1 MKYGLSI
8 ALALLWFAFSTS
20 YAQTHLTDW
29 KNLNSKSTITCIT
42 HNTDYLYASTMGG
55 GIVQINKR
63 TGEQHCID
71 HAQDGLPDNYVLSVT
86 LHNNEL
92 WTTNRFYG
100 ISQRTNNRWLSHTSA
115 NTGFRTN
122 QWFHSIAFDGN
133 TTWVGGLLALYEMRD
148 GKVVNTYDV
157 NPLSNHCIVT
167 AIAFD
172 HNEQLW
178 FTVYDYRR
186 KYALCT
192 LDKSSG
198 MVVDKCNDYGD
209 AYALAVDNDNTL
221 WVATKQGLLHYTDQ
235 SQTLFNSSNT
245 SLTED
250 AVSDV
255 KIDEQNNIWFITDH
269 NLCCYNRTTFTTYP
283 LPYSDDFLRC
293 FDIDGKEI
301 YVGTHQHGMLSLTNN
316 ALTPITYTFPNAPT
330 SSMRG
335 GCVDK
340 QGRFWAGTMTGAF
353 AYNPTDGTTEI
364 LPMRQIDEI
373 VSDNKG
379 NVWLKPFNTGDTCLI
394 EITPTDTIAY
404 RYDQYPFND
413 NYICQMRFDHT
424 NRLWLAT
431 THGLIFRDNGQWH
444 VYSTTN
450 SNLPTNYIYSIDFDS
465 QNNVWCGTFG
475 AGLTCFNGTSF
486 TTYTTK
492 QGLESDFVATVCVDK
507 NDVVWFNCR
516 SSQYP
521 EIYGLG
527 LSSLHNG
534 QFKTYTANNSQLAS
548 NTIWDIEADAK
559 NNLWLATGDD
569 KGVTQFDGTHWNIY
583 NTDNSGLALN
593 EATHI
598 ALDEYN
604 RRIWFT
610 CYTGGGVTYANLQY
624 DNSAVTTLNASKE
637 LTIRNNHVLLDL
649 PANVSVFDTTGHL
662 ILSDYGTNIDL
673 SNLHRGIYI
682 VHTPN
687 TNYRAARIII
697 P

>member
-1 MKYGLSI
+1 
-8 ALALLWFAFSTS
+8 
-20 YAQTHLTDW
+20 
-29 KNLNSKSTITCIT
+29 
-42 HNTDYLYASTMGG
+42 
-55 GIVQINKR
+55 
-63 TGEQHCID
+63 
-71 HAQDGLPDNYVLSVT
+71 
-86 LHNNEL
+86 
-92 WTTNRFYG
+92 
-100 ISQRTNNRWLSHTSA
+100 
-115 NTGFRTN
+115 
-122 QWFHSIAFDGN
+122 
-133 TTWVGGLLALYEMRD
+133 MRD

-186 KYALCT
+186 KYVLCT

-221 WVATKQGLLHYTDQ
+221 WVATKHGLLHYTDQ

-255 KIDEQNNIWFITDH
+255 KIDERNNIWFITDH

-283 LPYSDDFLRC
+283 IPYSDDFLRC
-293 FDIDGKEI
+293 FDIDGKDI

-364 LPMRQIDEI
+364 LPLRQIDEI

-379 NVWLKPFNTGDTCLI
+379 DVWLKPFNTGDTCLI

-475 AGLTCFNGTSF
+475 AGLTCFNGTGF

-548 NTIWDIEADAK
+548 NTIWDIETDAK

-624 DNSAVTTLNASKE
+624 DNSAVTTLIASKE

-682 VHTPN
+682 VHTSN

>member
-1 MKYGLSI
+1 
-8 ALALLWFAFSTS
+8 
-20 YAQTHLTDW
+20 
-29 KNLNSKSTITCIT
+29 
-42 HNTDYLYASTMGG
+42 
-55 GIVQINKR
+55 
-63 TGEQHCID
+63 
-71 HAQDGLPDNYVLSVT
+71 
-86 LHNNEL
+86 
-92 WTTNRFYG
+92 
-100 ISQRTNNRWLSHTSA
+100 
-115 NTGFRTN
+115 
-122 QWFHSIAFDGN
+122 
-133 TTWVGGLLALYEMRD
+133 MRD

-250 AVSDV
+250 AVFDV
-255 KIDEQNNIWFITDH
+255 KIDKRNNIWFITDH
-269 NLCCYNRTTFTTYP
+269 NLYCFNRTTFTTYP
-283 LPYSDDFLRC
+283 IPYSDDFLRC
-293 FDIDGKEI
+293 FDIDGKDI

-444 VYSTTN
+444 VYCTTN

-548 NTIWDIEADAK
+548 NTIWDIETDAK

-682 VHTPN
+682 VHTSN

>member
-1 MKYGLSI
+1 
-8 ALALLWFAFSTS
+8 
-20 YAQTHLTDW
+20 
-29 KNLNSKSTITCIT
+29 
-42 HNTDYLYASTMGG
+42 
-55 GIVQINKR
+55 
-63 TGEQHCID
+63 
-71 HAQDGLPDNYVLSVT
+71 
-86 LHNNEL
+86 
-92 WTTNRFYG
+92 
-100 ISQRTNNRWLSHTSA
+100 
-115 NTGFRTN
+115 
-122 QWFHSIAFDGN
+122 
-133 TTWVGGLLALYEMRD
+133 
-148 GKVVNTYDV
+148 
-157 NPLSNHCIVT
+157 
-167 AIAFD
+167 
-172 HNEQLW
+172 
-178 FTVYDYRR
+178 
-186 KYALCT
+186 
-192 LDKSSG
+192 

-283 LPYSDDFLRC
+283 IPYSDDFLRC
-293 FDIDGKEI
+293 FDIDGKDI

-330 SSMRG
+330 SSMRC

-353 AYNPTDGTTEI
+353 AYNPTDGATEI

-379 NVWLKPFNTGDTCLI
+379 DVWLKPFNTGDTCLI

-475 AGLTCFNGTSF
+475 AGLTCFNGTGF

-548 NTIWDIEADAK
+548 NTIWDIETDAK

-682 VHTPN
+682 VHTSN

>member
-1 MKYGLSI
+1 
-8 ALALLWFAFSTS
+8 
-20 YAQTHLTDW
+20 
-29 KNLNSKSTITCIT
+29 
-42 HNTDYLYASTMGG
+42 
-55 GIVQINKR
+55 
-63 TGEQHCID
+63 
-71 HAQDGLPDNYVLSVT
+71 
-86 LHNNEL
+86 
-92 WTTNRFYG
+92 
-100 ISQRTNNRWLSHTSA
+100 
-115 NTGFRTN
+115 
-122 QWFHSIAFDGN
+122 
-133 TTWVGGLLALYEMRD
+133 MRD

-250 AVSDV
+250 AVFDV

-269 NLCCYNRTTFTTYP
+269 NLCCFNRTTFTTYP
-283 LPYSDDFLRC
+283 IPYSDDFLRC
-293 FDIDGKEI
+293 FDIDGKDI
-301 YVGTHQHGMLSLTNN
+301 YVGTHQHGMLSLTNK

-379 NVWLKPFNTGDTCLI
+379 DVWLKPFNTGDTCLI

-431 THGLIFRDNGQWH
+431 THGLIFRDNGQWN

-527 LSSLHNG
+527 LSSFHNG

-548 NTIWDIEADAK
+548 NTIWDIETDAK

-682 VHTPN
+682 VHTSN

>member
-1 MKYGLSI
+1 
-8 ALALLWFAFSTS
+8 
-20 YAQTHLTDW
+20 
-29 KNLNSKSTITCIT
+29 
-42 HNTDYLYASTMGG
+42 
-55 GIVQINKR
+55 
-63 TGEQHCID
+63 
-71 HAQDGLPDNYVLSVT
+71 
-86 LHNNEL
+86 
-92 WTTNRFYG
+92 
-100 ISQRTNNRWLSHTSA
+100 
-115 NTGFRTN
+115 
-122 QWFHSIAFDGN
+122 
-133 TTWVGGLLALYEMRD
+133 MRD

-283 LPYSDDFLRC
+283 IPYSDDFLRC
-293 FDIDGKEI
+293 FDIDGKDI

-379 NVWLKPFNTGDTCLI
+379 DVWLKPFNTGDTCLI

-450 SNLPTNYIYSIDFDS
+450 SNLPTNYIYCIDFDS

-475 AGLTCFNGTSF
+475 AGLTCFNGTGF

-507 NDVVWFNCR
+507 KDVVWFNCR

-534 QFKTYTANNSQLAS
+534 QFKTYTANSSQLAS
-548 NTIWDIEADAK
+548 NTIWDIETDAK

-682 VHTPN
+682 VHTSN

>member
-1 MKYGLSI
+1 M
-8 ALALLWFAFSTS
+8 
-20 YAQTHLTDW
+20 
-29 KNLNSKSTITCIT
+29 
-42 HNTDYLYASTMGG
+42 
-55 GIVQINKR
+55 
-63 TGEQHCID
+63 
-71 HAQDGLPDNYVLSVT
+71 
-86 LHNNEL
+86 
-92 WTTNRFYG
+92 
-100 ISQRTNNRWLSHTSA
+100 
-115 NTGFRTN
+115 
-122 QWFHSIAFDGN
+122 
-133 TTWVGGLLALYEMRD
+133 VGGLLALYEMRD

-255 KIDEQNNIWFITDH
+255 KIDERNNIWFITDH

-283 LPYSDDFLRC
+283 IPYSDDFLRC
-293 FDIDGKEI
+293 FDIDGKDI
-301 YVGTHQHGMLSLTNN
+301 YVGTHQHGMLYLTNN

-353 AYNPTDGTTEI
+353 AYNPTDGATEI

-475 AGLTCFNGTSF
+475 AGLTCFNGTGF

-507 NDVVWFNCR
+507 KDVVWFNCR

-548 NTIWDIEADAK
+548 NTIWDIETDAK

-682 VHTPN
+682 VHTSN

>member
-1 MKYGLSI
+1 
-8 ALALLWFAFSTS
+8 
-20 YAQTHLTDW
+20 
-29 KNLNSKSTITCIT
+29 
-42 HNTDYLYASTMGG
+42 
-55 GIVQINKR
+55 
-63 TGEQHCID
+63 
-71 HAQDGLPDNYVLSVT
+71 
-86 LHNNEL
+86 
-92 WTTNRFYG
+92 
-100 ISQRTNNRWLSHTSA
+100 
-115 NTGFRTN
+115 
-122 QWFHSIAFDGN
+122 
-133 TTWVGGLLALYEMRD
+133 MRD

-157 NPLSNHCIVT
+157 NPLSNHSIVT

-172 HNEQLW
+172 HNKQLW

-283 LPYSDDFLRC
+283 IPYSDDFLRC
-293 FDIDGKEI
+293 FDIDGKDI

-316 ALTPITYTFPNAPT
+316 ALSPITYTFPNAPT

-379 NVWLKPFNTGDTCLI
+379 DVWLKPFNTGDTCLI

-492 QGLESDFVATVCVDK
+492 QGLESDFVAAVCVDK

-548 NTIWDIEADAK
+548 NTIWDIETDAK

-682 VHTPN
+682 VHTSS
-687 TNYRAARIII
+687 TNYKAARIII

>member
-1 MKYGLSI
+1 M
-8 ALALLWFAFSTS
+8 
-20 YAQTHLTDW
+20 
-29 KNLNSKSTITCIT
+29 
-42 HNTDYLYASTMGG
+42 
-55 GIVQINKR
+55 
-63 TGEQHCID
+63 
-71 HAQDGLPDNYVLSVT
+71 
-86 LHNNEL
+86 
-92 WTTNRFYG
+92 
-100 ISQRTNNRWLSHTSA
+100 
-115 NTGFRTN
+115 
-122 QWFHSIAFDGN
+122 
-133 TTWVGGLLALYEMRD
+133 VGGLLALYEMRD

-255 KIDEQNNIWFITDH
+255 KIDERNNIWFITDH

-283 LPYSDDFLRC
+283 IPYSDDFLRC
-293 FDIDGKEI
+293 FDIDGKDI
-301 YVGTHQHGMLSLTNN
+301 YVGTHQHGMLSLTNK

-379 NVWLKPFNTGDTCLI
+379 DLWLKPFNTGDTCLI

-475 AGLTCFNGTSF
+475 AGLTCFNGTGF

-548 NTIWDIEADAK
+548 NTIWDIETDAK

-682 VHTPN
+682 VHTSN

>member
-1 MKYGLSI
+1 
-8 ALALLWFAFSTS
+8 
-20 YAQTHLTDW
+20 
-29 KNLNSKSTITCIT
+29 
-42 HNTDYLYASTMGG
+42 
-55 GIVQINKR
+55 
-63 TGEQHCID
+63 
-71 HAQDGLPDNYVLSVT
+71 
-86 LHNNEL
+86 
-92 WTTNRFYG
+92 
-100 ISQRTNNRWLSHTSA
+100 
-115 NTGFRTN
+115 
-122 QWFHSIAFDGN
+122 
-133 TTWVGGLLALYEMRD
+133 
-148 GKVVNTYDV
+148 
-157 NPLSNHCIVT
+157 
-167 AIAFD
+167 
-172 HNEQLW
+172 
-178 FTVYDYRR
+178 
-186 KYALCT
+186 
-192 LDKSSG
+192 

-221 WVATKQGLLHYTDQ
+221 WVATKHGLLHYTDQ

-250 AVSDV
+250 TVSDV
-255 KIDEQNNIWFITDH
+255 KIDERNNIWFITDH

-283 LPYSDDFLRC
+283 IPYSDDFLRC
-293 FDIDGKEI
+293 FDIDGKDI

-340 QGRFWAGTMTGAF
+340 KGRFWAGTMTGAF

-379 NVWLKPFNTGDTCLI
+379 DVWLKPFNTGDTCLI

-548 NTIWDIEADAK
+548 NTIWDIETDAK

-682 VHTPN
+682 VHTSN

>member
-1 MKYGLSI
+1 
-8 ALALLWFAFSTS
+8 
-20 YAQTHLTDW
+20 
-29 KNLNSKSTITCIT
+29 
-42 HNTDYLYASTMGG
+42 
-55 GIVQINKR
+55 
-63 TGEQHCID
+63 
-71 HAQDGLPDNYVLSVT
+71 
-86 LHNNEL
+86 
-92 WTTNRFYG
+92 
-100 ISQRTNNRWLSHTSA
+100 
-115 NTGFRTN
+115 
-122 QWFHSIAFDGN
+122 
-133 TTWVGGLLALYEMRD
+133 MRN

-255 KIDEQNNIWFITDH
+255 KIDERNNIWFITDH

-283 LPYSDDFLRC
+283 IPYSDDFLRC
-293 FDIDGKEI
+293 FDIDGKDI

-353 AYNPTDGTTEI
+353 AYNPTDGATEI

-379 NVWLKPFNTGDTCLI
+379 DVWLKPFNTGDTCLI

-548 NTIWDIEADAK
+548 NTIWDIETDAK

-682 VHTPN
+682 VHTSN

>member
-100 ISQRTNNRWLSHTSA
+100 ISQRANNRWFSHTSA

-283 LPYSDDFLRC
+283 IPYSDDFLRC
-293 FDIDGKEI
+293 FDIDGKDI

-353 AYNPTDGTTEI
+353 AYNPTDGATEI

-373 VSDNKG
+373 VSDN
-379 NVWLKPFNTGDTCLI
+379 
-394 EITPTDTIAY
+394 
-404 RYDQYPFND
+404 
-413 NYICQMRFDHT
+413 
-424 NRLWLAT
+424 
-431 THGLIFRDNGQWH
+431 
-444 VYSTTN
+444 
-450 SNLPTNYIYSIDFDS
+450 
-465 QNNVWCGTFG
+465 
-475 AGLTCFNGTSF
+475 
-486 TTYTTK
+486 
-492 QGLESDFVATVCVDK
+492 
-507 NDVVWFNCR
+507 
-516 SSQYP
+516 
-521 EIYGLG
+521 
-527 LSSLHNG
+527 
-534 QFKTYTANNSQLAS
+534 
-548 NTIWDIEADAK
+548 
-559 NNLWLATGDD
+559 
-569 KGVTQFDGTHWNIY
+569 
-583 NTDNSGLALN
+583 
-593 EATHI
+593 
-598 ALDEYN
+598 
-604 RRIWFT
+604 
-610 CYTGGGVTYANLQY
+610 
-624 DNSAVTTLNASKE
+624 
-637 LTIRNNHVLLDL
+637 IR
-649 PANVSVFDTTGHL
+649 
-662 ILSDYGTNIDL
+662 
-673 SNLHRGIYI
+673 
-682 VHTPN
+682 
-687 TNYRAARIII
+687 
-697 P
+697 

>member
-1 MKYGLSI
+1 
-8 ALALLWFAFSTS
+8 
-20 YAQTHLTDW
+20 
-29 KNLNSKSTITCIT
+29 
-42 HNTDYLYASTMGG
+42 
-55 GIVQINKR
+55 
-63 TGEQHCID
+63 
-71 HAQDGLPDNYVLSVT
+71 
-86 LHNNEL
+86 
-92 WTTNRFYG
+92 
-100 ISQRTNNRWLSHTSA
+100 
-115 NTGFRTN
+115 
-122 QWFHSIAFDGN
+122 
-133 TTWVGGLLALYEMRD
+133 MRD

-250 AVSDV
+250 TVSDV
-255 KIDEQNNIWFITDH
+255 KIDKQNNIWFITDH
-269 NLCCYNRTTFTTYP
+269 NLCCFNRTTFTTYP
-283 LPYSDDFLRC
+283 IPYSDDFLRC
-293 FDIDGKEI
+293 FDIDGKDI
-301 YVGTHQHGMLSLTNN
+301 YVGTHQHGMLSLTNK

-353 AYNPTDGTTEI
+353 AYNPTDGTIEI

-379 NVWLKPFNTGDTCLI
+379 DVWLKPFNTGDTCLI

-492 QGLESDFVATVCVDK
+492 QGLESDFVAAVCVDK

-527 LSSLHNG
+527 LSSFHNG

-548 NTIWDIEADAK
+548 NTIWDIETDAK

-682 VHTPN
+682 VHTSN

>member
-1 MKYGLSI
+1 
-8 ALALLWFAFSTS
+8 
-20 YAQTHLTDW
+20 
-29 KNLNSKSTITCIT
+29 
-42 HNTDYLYASTMGG
+42 
-55 GIVQINKR
+55 
-63 TGEQHCID
+63 
-71 HAQDGLPDNYVLSVT
+71 
-86 LHNNEL
+86 
-92 WTTNRFYG
+92 
-100 ISQRTNNRWLSHTSA
+100 
-115 NTGFRTN
+115 
-122 QWFHSIAFDGN
+122 
-133 TTWVGGLLALYEMRD
+133 
-148 GKVVNTYDV
+148 
-157 NPLSNHCIVT
+157 
-167 AIAFD
+167 
-172 HNEQLW
+172 
-178 FTVYDYRR
+178 
-186 KYALCT
+186 
-192 LDKSSG
+192 
-198 MVVDKCNDYGD
+198 MVVDKCDDYGD

-255 KIDEQNNIWFITDH
+255 KIDERNNIWFITDH

-283 LPYSDDFLRC
+283 IPYSDDFLRC
-293 FDIDGKEI
+293 FDIDGKDI

-353 AYNPTDGTTEI
+353 AYNPTDGATEI

-379 NVWLKPFNTGDTCLI
+379 DVWLKPFNTGDTCLI

-475 AGLTCFNGTSF
+475 AGLTCFNGTGF

-527 LSSLHNG
+527 LSSFHNG

-548 NTIWDIEADAK
+548 NTIWDIETDAK

-682 VHTPN
+682 VHTSN

>member
-1 MKYGLSI
+1 
-8 ALALLWFAFSTS
+8 
-20 YAQTHLTDW
+20 
-29 KNLNSKSTITCIT
+29 
-42 HNTDYLYASTMGG
+42 
-55 GIVQINKR
+55 
-63 TGEQHCID
+63 
-71 HAQDGLPDNYVLSVT
+71 
-86 LHNNEL
+86 
-92 WTTNRFYG
+92 
-100 ISQRTNNRWLSHTSA
+100 
-115 NTGFRTN
+115 
-122 QWFHSIAFDGN
+122 
-133 TTWVGGLLALYEMRD
+133 MRD

-250 AVSDV
+250 AVFDV
-255 KIDEQNNIWFITDH
+255 KIDKQNNIWFITDH
-269 NLCCYNRTTFTTYP
+269 NLYCFNRTTFTTYP
-283 LPYSDDFLRC
+283 IPYSDDFLRC
-293 FDIDGKEI
+293 FDIDGKDI

-379 NVWLKPFNTGDTCLI
+379 DVWLKPFNTGDTCLI

-475 AGLTCFNGTSF
+475 AGLTCFNGTGF

-548 NTIWDIEADAK
+548 NTIWDIETDAK

-649 PANVSVFDTTGHL
+649 PANVSVFDTRGHL

-682 VHTPN
+682 VHTSN

>member
-1 MKYGLSI
+1 
-8 ALALLWFAFSTS
+8 
-20 YAQTHLTDW
+20 
-29 KNLNSKSTITCIT
+29 
-42 HNTDYLYASTMGG
+42 
-55 GIVQINKR
+55 
-63 TGEQHCID
+63 
-71 HAQDGLPDNYVLSVT
+71 
-86 LHNNEL
+86 
-92 WTTNRFYG
+92 
-100 ISQRTNNRWLSHTSA
+100 
-115 NTGFRTN
+115 
-122 QWFHSIAFDGN
+122 
-133 TTWVGGLLALYEMRD
+133 MRD

-283 LPYSDDFLRC
+283 IPYSDDFLRC
-293 FDIDGKEI
+293 FDIDGKDI

-379 NVWLKPFNTGDTCLI
+379 DVWLKPFNTGDTCLI

-548 NTIWDIEADAK
+548 NTIWDIETDAK

-682 VHTPN
+682 VHTSN

>member
-1 MKYGLSI
+1 M
-8 ALALLWFAFSTS
+8 
-20 YAQTHLTDW
+20 
-29 KNLNSKSTITCIT
+29 
-42 HNTDYLYASTMGG
+42 
-55 GIVQINKR
+55 
-63 TGEQHCID
+63 
-71 HAQDGLPDNYVLSVT
+71 
-86 LHNNEL
+86 
-92 WTTNRFYG
+92 
-100 ISQRTNNRWLSHTSA
+100 
-115 NTGFRTN
+115 
-122 QWFHSIAFDGN
+122 
-133 TTWVGGLLALYEMRD
+133 LALYEMRN

-255 KIDEQNNIWFITDH
+255 KIDERNNIWFITDH

-283 LPYSDDFLRC
+283 IPYSDDFLRC
-293 FDIDGKEI
+293 FDIDGKDI

-353 AYNPTDGTTEI
+353 AYNPTDGATEI

-379 NVWLKPFNTGDTCLI
+379 DVWLKPFNTGDTCLI

-548 NTIWDIEADAK
+548 NTIWDIETDAK

-682 VHTPN
+682 VHTSN

>member
-1 MKYGLSI
+1 
-8 ALALLWFAFSTS
+8 
-20 YAQTHLTDW
+20 
-29 KNLNSKSTITCIT
+29 
-42 HNTDYLYASTMGG
+42 
-55 GIVQINKR
+55 
-63 TGEQHCID
+63 
-71 HAQDGLPDNYVLSVT
+71 
-86 LHNNEL
+86 
-92 WTTNRFYG
+92 
-100 ISQRTNNRWLSHTSA
+100 
-115 NTGFRTN
+115 
-122 QWFHSIAFDGN
+122 
-133 TTWVGGLLALYEMRD
+133 MRD

-250 AVSDV
+250 AVFDV

-283 LPYSDDFLRC
+283 IPYSDDFLRC
-293 FDIDGKEI
+293 FDIDGKDI
-301 YVGTHQHGMLSLTNN
+301 YVGTHQHGMLSLTNK

-379 NVWLKPFNTGDTCLI
+379 DVWLKPFNTGDTCLI

-548 NTIWDIEADAK
+548 NTIWDIETDAK

-682 VHTPN
+682 VHTSN

>member
-1 MKYGLSI
+1 
-8 ALALLWFAFSTS
+8 
-20 YAQTHLTDW
+20 
-29 KNLNSKSTITCIT
+29 
-42 HNTDYLYASTMGG
+42 
-55 GIVQINKR
+55 
-63 TGEQHCID
+63 
-71 HAQDGLPDNYVLSVT
+71 
-86 LHNNEL
+86 
-92 WTTNRFYG
+92 
-100 ISQRTNNRWLSHTSA
+100 
-115 NTGFRTN
+115 
-122 QWFHSIAFDGN
+122 
-133 TTWVGGLLALYEMRD
+133 MRD
-148 GKVVNTYDV
+148 GKVVNNYDV

-269 NLCCYNRTTFTTYP
+269 NLCCFNRTTFTTYP
-283 LPYSDDFLRC
+283 IPYSDDFLRC
-293 FDIDGKEI
+293 FDIDGKDI

-379 NVWLKPFNTGDTCLI
+379 DVWLKPFNTGDTCLI

-492 QGLESDFVATVCVDK
+492 QGLESDFVAAVCVDK

-548 NTIWDIEADAK
+548 NTIWDIETDAK

-649 PANVSVFDTTGHL
+649 PANVSVSDTTGHL
-662 ILSDYGTNIDL
+662 ILSDCGTHIAL
-673 SNLHRGIYI
+673 AHLHRGIDI
-682 VHTPN
+682 VHTSS

>member
-1 MKYGLSI
+1 
-8 ALALLWFAFSTS
+8 
-20 YAQTHLTDW
+20 
-29 KNLNSKSTITCIT
+29 
-42 HNTDYLYASTMGG
+42 
-55 GIVQINKR
+55 
-63 TGEQHCID
+63 
-71 HAQDGLPDNYVLSVT
+71 
-86 LHNNEL
+86 
-92 WTTNRFYG
+92 
-100 ISQRTNNRWLSHTSA
+100 
-115 NTGFRTN
+115 
-122 QWFHSIAFDGN
+122 
-133 TTWVGGLLALYEMRD
+133 MRD

-255 KIDEQNNIWFITDH
+255 KIDERNNIWFITDH

-283 LPYSDDFLRC
+283 IPYSDDFLRC
-293 FDIDGKEI
+293 FDIDGKDI

-353 AYNPTDGTTEI
+353 TYNPTDGTTEI

-379 NVWLKPFNTGDTCLI
+379 DVWLKPFNTGDTCLI

-475 AGLTCFNGTSF
+475 AGLTCFNGTGF

-548 NTIWDIEADAK
+548 NTIWDIETDAK

-682 VHTPN
+682 VHTSN

>member
-1 MKYGLSI
+1 
-8 ALALLWFAFSTS
+8 
-20 YAQTHLTDW
+20 
-29 KNLNSKSTITCIT
+29 
-42 HNTDYLYASTMGG
+42 
-55 GIVQINKR
+55 
-63 TGEQHCID
+63 
-71 HAQDGLPDNYVLSVT
+71 
-86 LHNNEL
+86 
-92 WTTNRFYG
+92 
-100 ISQRTNNRWLSHTSA
+100 
-115 NTGFRTN
+115 
-122 QWFHSIAFDGN
+122 
-133 TTWVGGLLALYEMRD
+133 MRD

-283 LPYSDDFLRC
+283 IPYSDDFLRC
-293 FDIDGKEI
+293 FDIDGKDI

-379 NVWLKPFNTGDTCLI
+379 DVWLKPFNTGDTCLI

-548 NTIWDIEADAK
+548 NTIWDIETDAK
-559 NNLWLATGDD
+559 NNLWLASGDD

-682 VHTPN
+682 VHTSN

>member
-1 MKYGLSI
+1 
-8 ALALLWFAFSTS
+8 
-20 YAQTHLTDW
+20 
-29 KNLNSKSTITCIT
+29 
-42 HNTDYLYASTMGG
+42 
-55 GIVQINKR
+55 
-63 TGEQHCID
+63 
-71 HAQDGLPDNYVLSVT
+71 
-86 LHNNEL
+86 
-92 WTTNRFYG
+92 
-100 ISQRTNNRWLSHTSA
+100 
-115 NTGFRTN
+115 
-122 QWFHSIAFDGN
+122 
-133 TTWVGGLLALYEMRD
+133 
-148 GKVVNTYDV
+148 
-157 NPLSNHCIVT
+157 
-167 AIAFD
+167 
-172 HNEQLW
+172 
-178 FTVYDYRR
+178 
-186 KYALCT
+186 
-192 LDKSSG
+192 

-250 AVSDV
+250 TVSDV
-255 KIDEQNNIWFITDH
+255 KIDKQNNIWFITDH

-283 LPYSDDFLRC
+283 IPYSDDFLRC
-293 FDIDGKEI
+293 FDIDGKDI

-379 NVWLKPFNTGDTCLI
+379 DVWLKPFNTGDTCLI

-527 LSSLHNG
+527 LSSFHNG

-548 NTIWDIEADAK
+548 NTIWDIETDAK

-682 VHTPN
+682 VHTSN

>member
-1 MKYGLSI
+1 
-8 ALALLWFAFSTS
+8 
-20 YAQTHLTDW
+20 
-29 KNLNSKSTITCIT
+29 
-42 HNTDYLYASTMGG
+42 
-55 GIVQINKR
+55 
-63 TGEQHCID
+63 
-71 HAQDGLPDNYVLSVT
+71 
-86 LHNNEL
+86 
-92 WTTNRFYG
+92 
-100 ISQRTNNRWLSHTSA
+100 
-115 NTGFRTN
+115 
-122 QWFHSIAFDGN
+122 
-133 TTWVGGLLALYEMRD
+133 MRD

-221 WVATKQGLLHYTDQ
+221 WVATKHGLLHYTDQ

-250 AVSDV
+250 TVSDV
-255 KIDEQNNIWFITDH
+255 KIDERNNIWFITDH
-269 NLCCYNRTTFTTYP
+269 NLYCFNRTTFTTYP
-283 LPYSDDFLRC
+283 IPYSDDFLRC
-293 FDIDGKEI
+293 FDIDGKDI
-301 YVGTHQHGMLSLTNN
+301 YVGTHQHGMLSLTNK
-316 ALTPITYTFPNAPT
+316 ALTPISYTFPNAPT

-379 NVWLKPFNTGDTCLI
+379 DVWLKPFNTGDTCLI

-475 AGLTCFNGTSF
+475 AGLTCFNGTGF

-527 LSSLHNG
+527 LSSFHNG

-548 NTIWDIEADAK
+548 NTIWDIETDAK

-682 VHTPN
+682 VHTSN

>member
-1 MKYGLSI
+1 
-8 ALALLWFAFSTS
+8 
-20 YAQTHLTDW
+20 
-29 KNLNSKSTITCIT
+29 
-42 HNTDYLYASTMGG
+42 
-55 GIVQINKR
+55 
-63 TGEQHCID
+63 
-71 HAQDGLPDNYVLSVT
+71 
-86 LHNNEL
+86 
-92 WTTNRFYG
+92 
-100 ISQRTNNRWLSHTSA
+100 
-115 NTGFRTN
+115 
-122 QWFHSIAFDGN
+122 
-133 TTWVGGLLALYEMRD
+133 MRD

-192 LDKSSG
+192 LVKSSG

-221 WVATKQGLLHYTDQ
+221 WVATKHGLLHYTDQ

-255 KIDEQNNIWFITDH
+255 KIDKQNNIWFITDH
-269 NLCCYNRTTFTTYP
+269 NLCCFNRTTFTTYP
-283 LPYSDDFLRC
+283 IPYSDDFLRC
-293 FDIDGKEI
+293 FDIDGKDI

-379 NVWLKPFNTGDTCLI
+379 DVWLKPFNTGDTCLI

-444 VYSTTN
+444 IYSTTN
-450 SNLPTNYIYSIDFDS
+450 SNLPTNYIYCIDFDS
-465 QNNVWCGTFG
+465 QNNVWCGTFC
-475 AGLTCFNGTSF
+475 AGLTCFNGTGF

-507 NDVVWFNCR
+507 KDVVWFNCR

-527 LSSLHNG
+527 VSSLHNG

-548 NTIWDIEADAK
+548 NTIWDIETDAK

-682 VHTPN
+682 VHTSN

>member
-1 MKYGLSI
+1 
-8 ALALLWFAFSTS
+8 
-20 YAQTHLTDW
+20 
-29 KNLNSKSTITCIT
+29 
-42 HNTDYLYASTMGG
+42 
-55 GIVQINKR
+55 
-63 TGEQHCID
+63 
-71 HAQDGLPDNYVLSVT
+71 
-86 LHNNEL
+86 
-92 WTTNRFYG
+92 
-100 ISQRTNNRWLSHTSA
+100 
-115 NTGFRTN
+115 
-122 QWFHSIAFDGN
+122 
-133 TTWVGGLLALYEMRD
+133 MRD

-255 KIDEQNNIWFITDH
+255 KIDERNNIWFITDH

-283 LPYSDDFLRC
+283 IPYSDDFLRC
-293 FDIDGKEI
+293 FDIDGKDI

-316 ALTPITYTFPNAPT
+316 ALTPISYTFPNAPT

-379 NVWLKPFNTGDTCLI
+379 DVWLKPFNTGDTCLI

-548 NTIWDIEADAK
+548 NTIWDIETDAK

-682 VHTPN
+682 VHTSN

>member
-1 MKYGLSI
+1 
-8 ALALLWFAFSTS
+8 
-20 YAQTHLTDW
+20 
-29 KNLNSKSTITCIT
+29 
-42 HNTDYLYASTMGG
+42 
-55 GIVQINKR
+55 
-63 TGEQHCID
+63 
-71 HAQDGLPDNYVLSVT
+71 
-86 LHNNEL
+86 
-92 WTTNRFYG
+92 
-100 ISQRTNNRWLSHTSA
+100 
-115 NTGFRTN
+115 
-122 QWFHSIAFDGN
+122 
-133 TTWVGGLLALYEMRD
+133 MRD

-255 KIDEQNNIWFITDH
+255 KIDERNNIWFITDH
-269 NLCCYNRTTFTTYP
+269 NLCCFNRTTFTTYP
-283 LPYSDDFLRC
+283 IPYSDDFLRC
-293 FDIDGKEI
+293 FDIDGKDI

-379 NVWLKPFNTGDTCLI
+379 DVWLKPFNTGDTCLI

-475 AGLTCFNGTSF
+475 AGLTCFNGTGF

-548 NTIWDIEADAK
+548 NTIWDIETDAK

-682 VHTPN
+682 VHTSN

>member
-1 MKYGLSI
+1 M
-8 ALALLWFAFSTS
+8 
-20 YAQTHLTDW
+20 
-29 KNLNSKSTITCIT
+29 
-42 HNTDYLYASTMGG
+42 
-55 GIVQINKR
+55 
-63 TGEQHCID
+63 
-71 HAQDGLPDNYVLSVT
+71 
-86 LHNNEL
+86 
-92 WTTNRFYG
+92 
-100 ISQRTNNRWLSHTSA
+100 
-115 NTGFRTN
+115 
-122 QWFHSIAFDGN
+122 
-133 TTWVGGLLALYEMRD
+133 VGGLLALYEMRD

-255 KIDEQNNIWFITDH
+255 KIDERNNIWFITDH

-283 LPYSDDFLRC
+283 IPYSDDFLRC
-293 FDIDGKEI
+293 FDIDGKDI
-301 YVGTHQHGMLSLTNN
+301 YVVTHQHGMLSLTNN

-475 AGLTCFNGTSF
+475 AGLTCFNGTGF

-548 NTIWDIEADAK
+548 NTIWDIETDAK

-682 VHTPN
+682 VHTSN

>member
-1 MKYGLSI
+1 
-8 ALALLWFAFSTS
+8 
-20 YAQTHLTDW
+20 
-29 KNLNSKSTITCIT
+29 
-42 HNTDYLYASTMGG
+42 
-55 GIVQINKR
+55 
-63 TGEQHCID
+63 
-71 HAQDGLPDNYVLSVT
+71 
-86 LHNNEL
+86 
-92 WTTNRFYG
+92 
-100 ISQRTNNRWLSHTSA
+100 
-115 NTGFRTN
+115 
-122 QWFHSIAFDGN
+122 
-133 TTWVGGLLALYEMRD
+133 MRD

-172 HNEQLW
+172 HNKQLW

-255 KIDEQNNIWFITDH
+255 KIDERNNIWFITDH
-269 NLCCYNRTTFTTYP
+269 NLYCFNRTTFTTYP
-283 LPYSDDFLRC
+283 IPYSDDFLRC
-293 FDIDGKEI
+293 FDIDGKDI

-379 NVWLKPFNTGDTCLI
+379 DVWLKPFNTGDTCLI

-475 AGLTCFNGTSF
+475 AGLTCFNGTDF

-548 NTIWDIEADAK
+548 NTIWDIETDAK
-559 NNLWLATGDD
+559 NNLWLASGDD

-682 VHTPN
+682 VHTSN

>member
-1 MKYGLSI
+1 
-8 ALALLWFAFSTS
+8 
-20 YAQTHLTDW
+20 
-29 KNLNSKSTITCIT
+29 
-42 HNTDYLYASTMGG
+42 
-55 GIVQINKR
+55 
-63 TGEQHCID
+63 
-71 HAQDGLPDNYVLSVT
+71 
-86 LHNNEL
+86 
-92 WTTNRFYG
+92 
-100 ISQRTNNRWLSHTSA
+100 
-115 NTGFRTN
+115 
-122 QWFHSIAFDGN
+122 
-133 TTWVGGLLALYEMRD
+133 
-148 GKVVNTYDV
+148 
-157 NPLSNHCIVT
+157 
-167 AIAFD
+167 
-172 HNEQLW
+172 
-178 FTVYDYRR
+178 
-186 KYALCT
+186 
-192 LDKSSG
+192 

-250 AVSDV
+250 TVSDV
-255 KIDEQNNIWFITDH
+255 KIDKQNNIWFITDH
-269 NLCCYNRTTFTTYP
+269 NLCCFNRTTFTTYP
-283 LPYSDDFLRC
+283 IPYSDDFLRC
-293 FDIDGKEI
+293 FDIDGKDI
-301 YVGTHQHGMLSLTNN
+301 YVGTHQHGMLSLTNK

-353 AYNPTDGTTEI
+353 TYNPTDGTTEI

-379 NVWLKPFNTGDTCLI
+379 DVWLKPFNTGDTCLI

-404 RYDQYPFND
+404 RYDQHPFND

-534 QFKTYTANNSQLAS
+534 QLKTYTANNSQLAS
-548 NTIWDIEADAK
+548 NTIWDIETDAK

-682 VHTPN
+682 VHTSN

>member
-1 MKYGLSI
+1 
-8 ALALLWFAFSTS
+8 
-20 YAQTHLTDW
+20 
-29 KNLNSKSTITCIT
+29 
-42 HNTDYLYASTMGG
+42 
-55 GIVQINKR
+55 
-63 TGEQHCID
+63 
-71 HAQDGLPDNYVLSVT
+71 
-86 LHNNEL
+86 
-92 WTTNRFYG
+92 
-100 ISQRTNNRWLSHTSA
+100 
-115 NTGFRTN
+115 
-122 QWFHSIAFDGN
+122 
-133 TTWVGGLLALYEMRD
+133 MRN

-250 AVSDV
+250 AVFDV
-255 KIDEQNNIWFITDH
+255 KIDEQNNIWSITDH

-283 LPYSDDFLRC
+283 IPYSDDFLRC
-293 FDIDGKEI
+293 FDIDGKDI

-353 AYNPTDGTTEI
+353 AYNPTDGATEI

-379 NVWLKPFNTGDTCLI
+379 DVWLKPFNTGDTCLI

-548 NTIWDIEADAK
+548 NTIWDIETDAK

-682 VHTPN
+682 VHTSN